1 MFNLKIKYLDLTH
14 MNTTHL
20 ICFIASIIAAI
31 GAINWGLIGIWNF
44 DLVLYFFSTKPVI
57 IRSIYITI
65 GIAGTILMLLLG
77 KLQLNQ

>member
-1 MFNLKIKYLDLTH
+1 MEQNKPEFKLLLLLLL
-14 MNTTHL
+14 MM
-20 ICFIASIIAAI
+20 SAI

-77 KLQLNQ
+77 KLQLNK

>member
-1 MFNLKIKYLDLTH
+1 MEQNKPEFKLLLLLLLT
-14 MNTTHL
+14 
-20 ICFIASIIAAI
+20 ISAI
-31 GAINWGLIGIWNF
+31 GAINWGLVGIWNF

-77 KLQLNQ
+77 KLQLNK

>member
-1 MFNLKIKYLDLTH
+1 MEQNKPEFKLLLLLL
-14 MNTTHL
+14 L
-20 ICFIASIIAAI
+20 IMSAI

-77 KLQLNQ
+77 KLQLNK

>member
-1 MFNLKIKYLDLTH
+1 MEQNKLEFNLLLLLLLMI
-14 MNTTHL
+14 
-20 ICFIASIIAAI
+20 SAI

-65 GIAGTILMLLLG
+65 GIAGSILMLLLG
-77 KLQLNQ
+77 KIQLNK